1 MNFQEIPGSA
11 LSETL
16 TAFGA
21 IDFAALLDA
30 APHPYML
37 LDSGLRIVW
46 ANAAYLGVTGR
57 SLPDIAGRTIFE
69 AFPSGPHDPGGTG
82 ERELRAS
89 LERVLAQRQQDTL
102 ALIRYAISRATPAG
116 SIFEERYWSATHTPI
131 PDGNGGI
138 RFILQQT
145 DDVTEL
151 VKLRGAVEED
161 SVRGFQA
168 DMSWIERGVFQR
180 AQAVQAENRSL
191 DSELRH
197 LRQLFQQAP
206 GFIAFL
212 RGPRHVF
219 ELANDAYYQVVGY
232 RNIIGKPVRE
242 ALPEISGQGYIELLD
257 RVFETGEPFIGRDL
271 RASVQRRPDGPL
283 EQVIMDLV
291 YQPIVGPGGDISGIF
306 VQGNDVSERKAAQ
319 DQLERYRNRLEDLVR
334 ERTSALEKSEAE
346 RRHAEAVLR
355 QAQKM
360 ESIGQLTGGVAHD
373 FNNLLQVIGGNL
385 QLLQRTVVAEEE
397 SRRLRIALSAVERGA
412 KLASQLLAFARRQ
425 PLEPRSVNLGRL
437 VRGMDD
443 LLRRALGEEIEV
455 ETVIAGGL
463 WNTLA
468 DTDQIENAII
478 NLAVNARDAMDGHG
492 KLTIEAGNAMLDDL
506 YVAAHPDVTPGQY
519 VILAVSDTGSGMT
532 PEVVE
537 RAFDPFFTTK
547 PEGRGTGLGLS
558 MVYGFVKQ
566 SGGHL
571 KIYSE
576 VGHGTTVKIY
586 LPRTHQPEEIV
597 SDGRDAP
604 ITGGTET
611 ILVVEDDPDVRAT
624 VADMLRDLGYRVLK
638 ASDGQSA
645 LAVIESGVAI
655 DILFTDVIMPGP
667 VRSPDLA
674 RRAREILPD
683 LTVLFTSGYTENA
696 IVHGGRLDPGVH
708 LLSKPYRRED
718 LARKIGHL
726 LQNHRQRTAQPVA
739 VPVPTAAALR
749 VLLVED
755 DFLIQLSTEDML
767 RELGHEVTAVADAED
782 ALNEL
787 GRQRF
792 DILFTDIAL
801 PGLSGIELARRA
813 TDLMP
818 GIGVIIASGYG
829 ASGYGNGAGA
839 DPGAVILPKPY
850 DQTGVEQALRKAR
863 EGQNPTSC
871 R

>member
-102 ALIRYAISRATPAG
+102 APIRYAISRATPAG

-151 VKLRGAVEED
+151 VKLRRAVEED

-257 RVFETGEPFIGRDL
+257 RVFETGKPFIGRDL

-611 ILVVEDDPDVRAT
+611 ILV
-624 VADMLRDLGYRVLK
+624 
-638 ASDGQSA
+638 
-645 LAVIESGVAI
+645 
-655 DILFTDVIMPGP
+655 
-667 VRSPDLA
+667 
-674 RRAREILPD
+674 
-683 LTVLFTSGYTENA
+683 
-696 IVHGGRLDPGVH
+696 H
-708 LLSKPYRRED
+708 L
-718 LARKIGHL
+718 
-726 LQNHRQRTAQPVA
+726 QR
-739 VPVPTAAALR
+739 
-749 VLLVED
+749 
-755 DFLIQLSTEDML
+755 
-767 RELGHEVTAVADAED
+767 
-782 ALNEL
+782 
-787 GRQRF
+787 
-792 DILFTDIAL
+792 
-801 PGLSGIELARRA
+801 
-813 TDLMP
+813 
-818 GIGVIIASGYG
+818 
-829 ASGYGNGAGA
+829 
-839 DPGAVILPKPY
+839 
-850 DQTGVEQALRKAR
+850 
-863 EGQNPTSC
+863 
-871 R
+871 

>member
-151 VKLRGAVEED
+151 VKLRRAVEED

-739 VPVPTAAALR
+739 VPVLTAAALR

-839 DPGAVILPKPY
+839 VPGAVILPKPY